1 MARFAKLIAL
11 ILLINVLSCTGN
23 QYADPNLFKSQ
34 IVSLDQEINQLNEKM
49 KQVNAGTE
57 IAETKER
64 SLTGSMKQEELSIYE
79 QLKASRLQQNVV
91 QYTQLLE
98 VYKNYLNA
106 NYPPARATNR
116 LNNVISVLT
125 EINNNYI
132 KKYQLT
138 TALEQ
143 RHLEIE
149 RLRRDIAVNTTK

>member
-1 MARFAKLIAL
+1 MARLAKLIAL
-11 ILLINVLSCTGN
+11 ILLINVLSCGGN
-23 QYADPNLFKSQ
+23 QYADPNIFKSQ
-34 IVSLDQEINQLNEKM
+34 IVSLDQEINQLNEKLN
-49 KQVNAGTE
+49 QNNIITE
-57 IAETKER
+57 IAKSKEK
-64 SLTGSMKQEELSIYE
+64 SLTGSMKPEELSIYE

-125 EINNNYI
+125 EINDNYI

-149 RLRRDIAVNTTK
+149 RLRRDIAVNTPK

>member
-1 MARFAKLIAL
+1 MARLAKLIAL

-23 QYADPNLFKSQ
+23 QYADTNIFKSQ
-34 IVSLDQEINQLNEKM
+34 IVSLDQEINQLNEKLN
-49 KQVNAGTE
+49 QNNVLTE
-57 IAETKER
+57 IAERKEK
-64 SLTGSMKQEELSIYE
+64 SLTGSMKPEELSIYE
-79 QLKASRLQQNVV
+79 QLKAARLQQKVV

-125 EINNNYI
+125 EINDNYI
-132 KKYQLT
+132 NKYKLT
-138 TALEQ
+138 TELEQ

-149 RLRRDIAVNTTK
+149 RLRRDIAVNTPK